1 MNGGCISS
9 TEISPD
15 PISIETAEETSF
27 VFLRATVIFA
37 GDKIPWY
44 KTDTQVE
51 VIYHSKSGEL
61 SFLQNR
67 EKIVEGTYK
76 ADKSGSF

>member
-1 MNGGCISS
+1 M
-9 TEISPD
+9 
-15 PISIETAEETSF
+15 
-27 VFLRATVIFA
+27 RATVIFA